1 MKILRLLSILMLS
14 ALLLAGCSGTLLQ
27 SKKIDYQSAAK
38 QQLPSLDIPPDL
50 TTPGR
55 DDRYAVPD
63 IGANKSSATYS
74 AYSDEHGTPAAAQA
88 ATPASSEVLP
98 HVPNMH
104 IVREGNERWLVVS
117 GMSPEKLWPIIKSF
131 WQEHGFIINVDKPE
145 AGIME
150 TDWAENR
157 ASIPQGFVR
166 RTIGKLFDSL
176 YSTPE
181 RDKFRTRLERG
192 TAPGSTDIFISH
204 RGMYEVYIDEGKSQT
219 RWEPRPADPG
229 LEAEMLRRL
238 MVRLGAGKA
247 QAQAMVAAPQTV
259 ARAQLLQAGAG
270 PGTLRVDDPFDRAWR
285 RVGLVLDRL
294 GFTVEDRDRSKGLYF
309 VRYLDPNADTGQG
322 KGFLDKLMFWKSDKP
337 DVKDR
342 EQFRIYVK
350 GGQDTS
356 TVAVLT
362 REGGVAQTDTA
373 KKILQL
379 LFEQLK

>member
-1 MKILRLLSILMLS
+1 MKIPRLLSPLLLS

-38 QQLPSLDIPPDL
+38 QQLPSLEVPPDL
-50 TTPGR
+50 TTPSR

-63 IGANKSSATYS
+63 IAANKSSATLSTYTGERS
-74 AYSDEHGTPAAAQA
+74 NQV

-104 IVREGNERWLVVS
+104 IVRDGSERWLVVS
-117 GMSPEKLWPIIKSF
+117 GMPPEKLWPIIKSF
-131 WQEHGFIINVDKPE
+131 WQEHGFIVNVDMPE

-157 ASIPQGFVR
+157 ASIPQDFIR
-166 RTIGKLFDSL
+166 RTIGKVLDSL

-192 TAPGSTDIFISH
+192 TVPGSTDIFISH
-204 RGMYEVYIDEGKSQT
+204 RGMYEVYVDEGKSQT
-219 RWEPRPADPG
+219 RWEPRAPDPG

-238 MVRLGAGKA
+238 MVRLGAGEA
-247 QAQAMVAAPQTV
+247 QAKAMVAAPQTV
-259 ARAQLLQAGAG
+259 ARAQLVQAGAG
-270 PGTLRVDDPFDRAWR
+270 LGTLRVDEPFDRAWR
-285 RVGLVLDRL
+285 RVGLVLDRV

-309 VRYLDPNADTGQG
+309 VRYLDPEADAKQG
-322 KGFLDKLMFWKSDKP
+322 SFLDKLMFWKSDKP
-337 DVKDR
+337 DVKQR

-350 GGQDTS
+350 GEKDVT
-356 TVAVLT
+356 TVQVLS
-362 REGGVAQTDTA
+362 REGGIAQTETA